1 MRTIFAL
8 GLVVLAAP
16 AVVSAQQARP
26 SIFAVDTV
34 AAFEQTLEEG
44 GITATGLTFDS
55 VISAD
60 LGHGLQGIT
69 RPFVQ
74 RSANSG
80 EWNRQ
85 IWLATLRY
93 ERSGPVAVRLDG
105 GYIAPPI
112 GLANLNLRPHLNPT
126 ISHPSSLYS
135 GLPPLQPGAPRATLL
150 GALYPL
156 GAVGTVSGLHWDARG
171 GVIDTSPL
179 RTRRVFSQTN
189 PPQFANV
196 FLGGGVTPVVGLRIG
211 ASVTHGGWLR
221 AGETPSVTANR
232 DATVFT
238 AESEF
243 SFRYTKLSAEW
254 VRSGIETDLGDRMAS
269 GWFVQGQQTLTP
281 RWFAAARV
289 ERMSSSRV
297 SAQRGTTDAPASVLV
312 SREHLTGVEETL
324 GFRVSPDITFRIG
337 HRARRGFGVIGYA
350 HQGSVSIVWAK
361 RWM

>member
-1 MRTIFAL
+1 MRTI
-8 GLVVLAAP
+8 LVIGTIVLTGSGAAF
-16 AVVSAQQARP
+16 AQQAQP

-34 AAFEQTLEEG
+34 ASVEQTMQEG
-44 GITATGLTFDS
+44 GVTTTSVLFDS

-60 LGHGLQGIT
+60 LGHGFQGIT

-74 RSANSG
+74 RLANNG

-85 IWLATLRY
+85 IWMATLRY
-93 ERSGPVAVRLDG
+93 ERPGPVAVRFDG
-105 GYIAPPI
+105 GYIAPPV
-112 GLANLNLRPHLNPT
+112 GLANLNMRPHLNPT
-126 ISHPSSLYS
+126 ISFPSSLYS
-135 GLPPLQPGAPRATLL
+135 GIPSLQPGAPRATLL

-156 GAVGTVSGLHWDARG
+156 GAVATVSGLHWDARG

-196 FLGGGVTPVVGLRIG
+196 FVGGGITPVVGLRIG
-211 ASVTHGGWLR
+211 ASVTRGGWLR
-221 AGETPSVTANR
+221 AGETPSVGANR

-243 SFRYTKLSAEW
+243 SFRYTKLSGEW
-254 VRSGIETDLGDRMAS
+254 VRNVVETDLGDRKPS

-281 RWFAAARV
+281 RLFAAARF
-289 ERMSSSRV
+289 ERMASPRVTAPRAAAGALPAVTVSS
-297 SAQRGTTDAPASVLV
+297 
-312 SREHLTGVEETL
+312 EYFTGVEETL
-324 GFRVSPDITFRIG
+324 GFRLTPDLTLRMG
-337 HRARRGFGVIGYA
+337 HRARRGFGLVDFV
-350 HQGSVSIVWAK
+350 HQGAVSLVWAK